1 MKKAILISVMLL
13 LTLSCLYSQDGI
25 LTWTFNYTN
34 GMRIW
39 DGAIHPTNQNIIYL
53 ASPDSGVY
61 KTTNGGLNWFAVNN
75 GITYNK
81 MQCIAISKSSPNTLY
96 AGTDSMGIANS
107 GVYKTTNGGNNWAL
121 FFNGVTDTRG
131 VQDIEVHPTNPD
143 IAWICVFNALAP
155 SAVGLWKTTNGG
167 VNWFASNTG
176 IGSDNKNM
184 LAIAVNPLN
193 PNVLYA
199 GTSLIL
205 PGSTGPSKIYRSN
218 DGGANWTAVVNG
230 LPSLSTSNNPVRS
243 LSICNVDT
251 ARVVAALFV
260 NDTTGG
266 IYLTTNGG
274 QLWAKKWGIPNVT
287 GTLPRI
293 ISFRPGTPYEIYVG
307 LDRSTASNVGIWR
320 TTNGGNN
327 WSDFSGGALTNI
339 MSVRAIV
346 WKVSGDTTTL
356 FAGVSGTA
364 SGSTRGVYEY
374 TWPNPPV
381 GGLSGQN
388 EIPSEFVLE
397 QNYPNPF
404 NQSTIINFQ
413 CAINEYVQLKIYDLL
428 GREVATLV
436 NEKLQPGSYQFTF
449 NASGLTS
456 GVYFYRL
463 NSGSFAETKMMIL
476 TK

>member
-1 MKKAILISVMLL
+1 MKKAIFILVMLL
-13 LTLSCLYSQDGI
+13 LTFTCLYSQDGI
-25 LTWTFNYTN
+25 MTWTFNYTN

-39 DGAIHPTNQNIIYL
+39 DGTINLVNKNIIYL
-53 ASPDSGVY
+53 ASPDSGVF

-75 GITYNK
+75 GIAYNK
-81 MQCIAISKSSPNTLY
+81 VQCIAISKSNPNVLY
-96 AGTDSMGIANS
+96 AGTDSMGFANS

-121 FFNGVTDTRG
+121 FYNGVTDCRG
-131 VQDIEVHPTNPD
+131 VQDIEVHPSNPD
-143 IAWICVFNALAP
+143 IAWICVFNAIAP

-167 VNWFASNTG
+167 LNWFASNTG
-176 IGSDNKNM
+176 IGADNKNM
-184 LAIAVNPLN
+184 LAICINPLN

-205 PGSTGPSKIYRSN
+205 PGSTGPSKIYKTY
-218 DGGANWTAVVNG
+218 DGGANWFAVVNG

-243 LSICNVDT
+243 LSICDVDT
-251 ARVVAALFV
+251 SRVVAGLFV

-274 QLWAKKWGIPNVT
+274 QLWAKKWGIPNVA
-287 GTLPRI
+287 GTLPRV
-293 ISFRPGTPYEIYVG
+293 ISFRPGTPYEIFVG

-320 TTNGGNN
+320 STNGGEI
-327 WSDFSGGALTNI
+327 WTDFSGGALTNI
-339 MSVRAIV
+339 MSVRAMV

-364 SGSTRGVYEY
+364 ASSTRGVYEY

-381 GGLSGQN
+381 GLKGN
-388 EIPSEFVLE
+388 TEIPAEFSLE

-404 NQSTIINFQ
+404 NQSTIINFR
-413 CAINEYVQLKIYDLL
+413 CAMNEFVQLKIYDLL
-428 GREVATLV
+428 GREVAVLV
-436 NEKLQPGSYQFTF
+436 NEFLRPGSYQFTF
-449 NASGLTS
+449 NASDLTS

-463 NSGSFAETKMMIL
+463 EAGNFVETRMMVL